1 MRPEKSCAWIF
12 ACLLHHT
19 WATFSANYF
28 YLGTLTS
35 IPLDLPYR
43 TPNDTA
49 TVSTLAFENSGFSG
63 LTTPFAAQ
71 FATILAISTA
81 GSYAFELDFR
91 DGARLKFGSVNV
103 DDPPIIEVDGTIDGT
118 SAHVRTS
125 SPAQFAAGSY
135 ALYVE
140 FFNTGSGNA
149 RLKLRYRGPD
159 TSEAW
164 ATVCET
170 SSRCST
176 LSPLQAPEMTLFGD
190 IPYYLLKNASAAYD
204 DPGSQC
210 YGSQQFWDVVLEK
223 PGLAETGIFTAN
235 YSCRDSYGLTATA
248 TREVHVRDEP
258 SIVLLGPSPFR
269 IMLGDTFQDPEA
281 CCLDFEGKS
290 LTWVGYGSVSSSTA
304 GLYKMSY
311 TCVDPLINSVV
322 TTERPIVVNNAPS
335 MYLLGDSTVK
345 ITKGTGYT
353 DAGVVCQDSPD
364 D

>member
-1 MRPEKSCAWIF
+1 MRPGKSTLGAVCPWIF

-43 TPNDTA
+43 TPDVTA

-71 FATILAISTA
+71 FATILTITTA
-81 GSYAFELDFR
+81 GSYAFV
-91 DGARLKFGSVNV
+91 KFSGINV

-140 FFNTGSGNA
+140 YFNTGSGNA

-176 LSPLQAPEMTLFGD
+176 LRRL
-190 IPYYLLKNASAAYD
+190 
-204 DPGSQC
+204 
-210 YGSQQFWDVVLEK
+210 
-223 PGLAETGIFTAN
+223 GLGLR
-235 YSCRDSYGLTATA
+235 SCRDSYGLTATA
-248 TREVHVRDEP
+248 TREVQVRDEP

-311 TCVDPLINSVV
+311 TCVDPLINSAAWLQ
-322 TTERPIVVNNAPS
+322 I
-335 MYLLGDSTVK
+335 L
-345 ITKGTGYT
+345 
-353 DAGVVCQDSPD
+353 
-364 D
+364 